1 MYKKLSYIF
10 SKRDKYKIALLL
22 CIMVAGS
29 FLELLG
35 VAVFQPFVNIIMMP
49 DSIQENPYLARIYQM
64 FGCST
69 TESFLTVVALGI
81 IVIYV
86 VKNVYLWVEQD
97 LILKFT
103 YGVQQKL
110 STRLL
115 TTYLAEPYTFHLNK
129 NIAELQRSMQE
140 DTTMFTQVL
149 MHTLQL
155 IAEVVVCVVLGVYLF
170 SVSNSIT
177 VVIVGLLILCVILF
191 TKLTKRFT
199 EELGKQGQIYKG
211 KLYQWVN
218 QSLGGVKEVK
228 VLNREEFFT
237 SSYKK
242 YYRLYI
248 KGVRINRLLSITPKY
263 MVEAVCMTGL
273 LIAIIIKLNFGHGE
287 LENFIPQLATFA
299 VAAFRLL
306 PSVGRINEHVNNIL
320 YAVPSVDLIYG
331 DLKGIE
337 DYQEEKGEEE
347 GREWNF
353 ERAIGALRGGRD
365 PSAIS
370 AKHVTYAYPNT
381 DTNVLEDANCV
392 IPKGKTVAFIGSSG
406 AGKTTM
412 ADIILGLLAPQRGK
426 ILVDDIDIF
435 KNLTMW
441 HHQIGYIPQV
451 IYLSDDTIRNNI
463 AFGIHEDQINEEAVK
478 TALKK
483 AQLAE
488 FVDTLP
494 DGLDT
499 IVGDRGVRL
508 SGGQRQRIGIARALY
523 HDPEI
528 LVLDEA
534 TSALDNETETA
545 VMEAIESLQGSKTM
559 IIIAHRLTTIQNA
572 DIIYEVGDGKVT
584 KRSKEYVFGDEEAK

>member
-86 VKNVYLWVEQD
+86 VKNVYLWVEQN

-353 ERAIGALRGGRD
+353 EC
-365 PSAIS
+365 AIS
-370 AKHVTYAYPNT
+370 AKHVTYSYPNT

-426 ILVDDIDIF
+426 ILVDDIDVF

>member
-69 TESFLTVVALGI
+69 TESFLTVVAVGI

-86 VKNVYLWVEQD
+86 VKNVYLWVEQN

-140 DTTMFTQVL
+140 DTGLFTQVL

-177 VVIVGLLILCVILF
+177 VVIVGLLILCVVLF

-199 EELGKQGQIYKG
+199 EELGKESQLYKG

-228 VLNREEFFT
+228 VLNREDFFI
-237 SSYKK
+237 SSYRD
-242 YYRLYI
+242 YYTLYI
-248 KGVRINRLLSITPKY
+248 KGVRINRLLSISPKY

-273 LIAIIIKLNFGHGE
+273 LIAIILKLNFGHGE
-287 LENFIPQLATFA
+287 LDTFIPQLATFA

-337 DYQEEKGEEE
+337 DYQESKGEEE
-347 GREWNF
+347 GKEWSF
-353 ERAIGALRGGRD
+353 EHEIT
-365 PSAIS
+365 
-370 AKHVTYAYPNT
+370 AKHITYAYPNT

-426 ILVDDIDIF
+426 ILVDDIDVF

-463 AFGIHEDQINEEAVK
+463 AFGIHEDQIDEEAVK

-584 KRSKEYVFGDEEAK
+584 ERSKEYVFGDEEAK

>member
-86 VKNVYLWVEQD
+86 VKNVYLWVEQN
-97 LILKFT
+97 LIMKFT
-103 YGVQQKL
+103 YGMQQKL

-115 TTYLAEPYTFHLNK
+115 TTYLSEPYTFHLNK

-140 DTTMFTQVL
+140 DTGLFTQVL

-155 IAEVVVCVVLGVYLF
+155 VAEVVVCIVLGVYLF
-170 SVSNSIT
+170 TVSNSIT
-177 VVIVGLLILCVILF
+177 VVIVGLLILCVVLF
-191 TKLTKRFT
+191 TKITKRFT
-199 EELGKQGQIYKG
+199 EQLGKEAQVYKG

-228 VLNREEFFT
+228 VLNREEFFV

-242 YYRLYI
+242 YYGLYI

-337 DYQEEKGEEE
+337 DYQESKGEEE
-347 GREWNF
+347 GKEWSF
-353 ERAIGALRGGRD
+353 EHGIT
-365 PSAIS
+365 
-370 AKHVTYAYPNT
+370 AKHITYAYPNT
-381 DTNVLEDANCV
+381 DTNVLEDANCI

-426 ILVDDIDIF
+426 ILVDNIDVF

-441 HHQIGYIPQV
+441 HHQMGYIPQV
-451 IYLSDDTIRNNI
+451 LYLSDDTIRNNI
-463 AFGIHEDQINEEAVK
+463 AFGIHEDQIDEEAVK

-584 KRSKEYVFGDEEAK
+584 ERSKEYVFGDEETK

>member
-86 VKNVYLWVEQD
+86 VKNVYLWVEQN

-353 ERAIGALRGGRD
+353 ERAI
-365 PSAIS
+365 S

-426 ILVDDIDIF
+426 ILVDDIDVF

>member
-69 TESFLTVVALGI
+69 TESFLTVVASGI

-86 VKNVYLWVEQD
+86 VKNVYLWVEQN
-97 LILKFT
+97 LIMKFT

-353 ERAIGALRGGRD
+353 ERAI
-365 PSAIS
+365 S

-426 ILVDDIDIF
+426 ILVDDIDVF

-463 AFGIHEDQINEEAVK
+463 AFGIHEDQIDEEAVR

-584 KRSKEYVFGDEEAK
+584 ERSKEYVFGDEEAK

>member
-69 TESFLTVVALGI
+69 TESFLTVVAVGI

-86 VKNVYLWVEQD
+86 VKNVYLWVEQN

-140 DTTMFTQVL
+140 DTGLFTQVL

-177 VVIVGLLILCVILF
+177 VVIVGLLILCVVLF

-199 EELGKQGQIYKG
+199 EELGKESQLYKG

-228 VLNREEFFT
+228 VLNREDFFI
-237 SSYKK
+237 SSYRD
-242 YYRLYI
+242 YYTLYI
-248 KGVRINRLLSITPKY
+248 KGVRINRLLSISPKY

-273 LIAIIIKLNFGHGE
+273 LIAIILKLNFGHGE
-287 LENFIPQLATFA
+287 LDTFIPQLATFA

-337 DYQEEKGEEE
+337 DYQESKGEEE
-347 GREWNF
+347 GKEWSF
-353 ERAIGALRGGRD
+353 EHEIT
-365 PSAIS
+365 
-370 AKHVTYAYPNT
+370 AKHITYAYPNT

-426 ILVDDIDIF
+426 ILVDDIDVF

-463 AFGIHEDQINEEAVK
+463 AFGIHEDQIDEEAVK

-584 KRSKEYVFGDEEAK
+584 ERSKEYVFGDEETK

>member
-86 VKNVYLWVEQD
+86 VKNVYLWVEQN
-97 LILKFT
+97 LIMKFT
-103 YGVQQKL
+103 YGMQQKL

-115 TTYLAEPYTFHLNK
+115 TTYLSEPYTFHLNK

-140 DTTMFTQVL
+140 DTGLFTQVL

-155 IAEVVVCVVLGVYLF
+155 VAEVVVCIVLGVYLF
-170 SVSNSIT
+170 TVSNSIT
-177 VVIVGLLILCVILF
+177 VVIVGLLILCVVLF
-191 TKLTKRFT
+191 TKITKRFT
-199 EELGKQGQIYKG
+199 EQLGKEAQVYKG

-228 VLNREEFFT
+228 VLNREEFFV

-242 YYRLYI
+242 YYGLYI
-248 KGVRINRLLSITPKY
+248 KGVRISRLLSITPKY

-337 DYQEEKGEEE
+337 DYQESKGEEE
-347 GREWNF
+347 GKEWSF
-353 ERAIGALRGGRD
+353 EHGIT
-365 PSAIS
+365 
-370 AKHVTYAYPNT
+370 AKHITYAYPNT

-426 ILVDDIDIF
+426 ILVDDIDVF

-463 AFGIHEDQINEEAVK
+463 AFGIHEDQIDEEAVR

-584 KRSKEYVFGDEEAK
+584 ERSKEYVFGDEEAK

>member
-10 SKRDKYKIALLL
+10 SKRDKYKIVLLL

-86 VKNVYLWVEQD
+86 VKNVYLWVEQN
-97 LILKFT
+97 LIMKFT
-103 YGVQQKL
+103 YGMQQKL

-115 TTYLAEPYTFHLNK
+115 TTYLSEPYTFHLNK

-140 DTTMFTQVL
+140 DTGLFTQVL

-155 IAEVVVCVVLGVYLF
+155 VAEVVVCIVLGVYLF
-170 SVSNSIT
+170 TVSNSIT
-177 VVIVGLLILCVILF
+177 VVIVGLLILCVVLF
-191 TKLTKRFT
+191 TKITKRFT
-199 EELGKQGQIYKG
+199 EQLGKEAQVYKG

-228 VLNREEFFT
+228 VLNREEFFV

-242 YYRLYI
+242 YYGLYI

-337 DYQEEKGEEE
+337 DYQESKGEEE
-347 GREWNF
+347 GKEWSF
-353 ERAIGALRGGRD
+353 EHGIT
-365 PSAIS
+365 
-370 AKHVTYAYPNT
+370 AKHITYAYPNT

-426 ILVDDIDIF
+426 ILVDDIDVF

-463 AFGIHEDQINEEAVK
+463 AFGIHEDQIDEEAVR

-584 KRSKEYVFGDEEAK
+584 ERSKEYVFGDEEAK

>member
-86 VKNVYLWVEQD
+86 VKNVCLWVEQN
-97 LILKFT
+97 LIMKFT
-103 YGVQQKL
+103 YGMQQKL

-115 TTYLAEPYTFHLNK
+115 TTYLSEPYTFHLNK

-140 DTTMFTQVL
+140 DTGLFTQVL

-155 IAEVVVCVVLGVYLF
+155 VAEVVVCIVLGVYLF
-170 SVSNSIT
+170 TVSNSIT
-177 VVIVGLLILCVILF
+177 VVIVGLLILCVVLF
-191 TKLTKRFT
+191 TKITKRFT
-199 EELGKQGQIYKG
+199 EQLGKEAQVYKG

-228 VLNREEFFT
+228 VLNREEFFV

-242 YYRLYI
+242 YYGLYI

-337 DYQEEKGEEE
+337 DYQESKGEEE
-347 GREWNF
+347 GKEWSF
-353 ERAIGALRGGRD
+353 EHGIT
-365 PSAIS
+365 
-370 AKHVTYAYPNT
+370 AKHITYAYPNT
-381 DTNVLEDANCV
+381 DTNVLEDASCV

-426 ILVDDIDIF
+426 ILVDDIDVF

-463 AFGIHEDQINEEAVK
+463 AFGIHEDQIDEEAVR

-584 KRSKEYVFGDEEAK
+584 ERSKEYVFGDEESK

>member
-69 TESFLTVVALGI
+69 TESFLTVDALGI

-97 LILKFT
+97 LIMKFT
-103 YGVQQKL
+103 YGMQQKL

-115 TTYLAEPYTFHLNK
+115 TTYLSEPYTFHLNK

-140 DTTMFTQVL
+140 DTGLFTQVL

-155 IAEVVVCVVLGVYLF
+155 VAEVVVCIVLGVYLF
-170 SVSNSIT
+170 TVSNSIT
-177 VVIVGLLILCVILF
+177 VVIVGLLILCVVLF
-191 TKLTKRFT
+191 TKITKRFT
-199 EELGKQGQIYKG
+199 EQLGKEAQVYKG

-228 VLNREEFFT
+228 VLNREEFFV

-242 YYRLYI
+242 YYGLYI

-337 DYQEEKGEEE
+337 DYQESKGEEE
-347 GREWNF
+347 GKEWSF
-353 ERAIGALRGGRD
+353 EHGIT
-365 PSAIS
+365 
-370 AKHVTYAYPNT
+370 AKHITYAYPNT

-426 ILVDDIDIF
+426 ILVDDIDVF

-463 AFGIHEDQINEEAVK
+463 AFGIHEDQIDEEAVR

-584 KRSKEYVFGDEEAK
+584 ERSKKYVFGDEEAK

>member
-86 VKNVYLWVEQD
+86 VKNVYLWVEQN
-97 LILKFT
+97 LIMKFT
-103 YGVQQKL
+103 YGMQQKL

-115 TTYLAEPYTFHLNK
+115 TTYLSEPYTFHLNK

-140 DTTMFTQVL
+140 DTGLFTQVL

-155 IAEVVVCVVLGVYLF
+155 VAEVVVCIVLGVYLF
-170 SVSNSIT
+170 TVSNSIT
-177 VVIVGLLILCVILF
+177 VVIVGLLILCVVLF
-191 TKLTKRFT
+191 TKITKRFT
-199 EELGKQGQIYKG
+199 EQLGKEAQVYKG

-228 VLNREEFFT
+228 VLNREEFFV

-242 YYRLYI
+242 YYGLYI

-337 DYQEEKGEEE
+337 DYQESKGEEE
-347 GREWNF
+347 GKEWSF
-353 ERAIGALRGGRD
+353 EHGIT
-365 PSAIS
+365 
-370 AKHVTYAYPNT
+370 AKHITYAYPNT
-381 DTNVLEDANCV
+381 DTNVLEDASCV

-426 ILVDDIDIF
+426 ILVDDIDVF

-463 AFGIHEDQINEEAVK
+463 AFGIHEDQIDEEAVR

-584 KRSKEYVFGDEEAK
+584 ERSKEYVFGDEEAK

>member
-353 ERAIGALRGGRD
+353 ERAI
-365 PSAIS
+365 S

-508 SGGQRQRIGIARALY
+508 SGGQRQRIGIARALC

>member
-86 VKNVYLWVEQD
+86 VKNVYLWVEQN
-97 LILKFT
+97 LIMKFT
-103 YGVQQKL
+103 YGMQQKL

-115 TTYLAEPYTFHLNK
+115 TTYLSEPYTFHLNK

-140 DTTMFTQVL
+140 DTGLFTQVL

-155 IAEVVVCVVLGVYLF
+155 VAEVVVCIVLGVYLF
-170 SVSNSIT
+170 TVSNSIT
-177 VVIVGLLILCVILF
+177 VVIVGLLILCVVLF
-191 TKLTKRFT
+191 TKITKRFT
-199 EELGKQGQIYKG
+199 EQLGKEAQVYKG

-228 VLNREEFFT
+228 VLNREEFFV

-242 YYRLYI
+242 YYGLYI

-337 DYQEEKGEEE
+337 DYQESKGEEE
-347 GREWNF
+347 GKEWSF
-353 ERAIGALRGGRD
+353 EHGIT
-365 PSAIS
+365 
-370 AKHVTYAYPNT
+370 AKHITYAYPNT

-426 ILVDDIDIF
+426 ILVDDIDVF

-463 AFGIHEDQINEEAVK
+463 AFGIHEDQIDEEAVR

-584 KRSKEYVFGDEEAK
+584 QRSKEYVFGDEEAK

>member
-353 ERAIGALRGGRD
+353 ERAI
-365 PSAIS
+365 S

-412 ADIILGLLAPQRGK
+412 ADIILGLLVPQRGK
-426 ILVDDIDIF
+426 ILVDDIDVF

-463 AFGIHEDQINEEAVK
+463 AFGIHEDQIDEEAVR

>member
-86 VKNVYLWVEQD
+86 VKNVYLWVEQN

-353 ERAIGALRGGRD
+353 ERAI
-365 PSAIS
+365 S

>member
-353 ERAIGALRGGRD
+353 ERAI
-365 PSAIS
+365 S

-412 ADIILGLLAPQRGK
+412 ADIILGLLVPQRGK
-426 ILVDDIDIF
+426 ILVDDIDVF

-451 IYLSDDTIRNNI
+451 IYLSDDTIRNNV

>member
-49 DSIQENPYLARIYQM
+49 DSIQENPYLTRIYQM

-86 VKNVYLWVEQD
+86 VKNVYLWVEQN
-97 LILKFT
+97 LIMKFT
-103 YGVQQKL
+103 YGMQQKL

-115 TTYLAEPYTFHLNK
+115 TTYLSEPYTFHLNK

-140 DTTMFTQVL
+140 DTGLFTQVL

-155 IAEVVVCVVLGVYLF
+155 VAEVVVCIVLGVYLF
-170 SVSNSIT
+170 TVSNSIT
-177 VVIVGLLILCVILF
+177 VVIVGLLILCVVLF
-191 TKLTKRFT
+191 TKITKRFT
-199 EELGKQGQIYKG
+199 EQLGKEAQVYKG

-228 VLNREEFFT
+228 VLNREEFFV

-242 YYRLYI
+242 YYGLYI

-337 DYQEEKGEEE
+337 DYQESKGEEE
-347 GREWNF
+347 GKEWSF
-353 ERAIGALRGGRD
+353 EHGIT
-365 PSAIS
+365 
-370 AKHVTYAYPNT
+370 AKHITYAYPNT
-381 DTNVLEDANCV
+381 DTNVLEDASCV

-426 ILVDDIDIF
+426 ILVDDIDVF

-463 AFGIHEDQINEEAVK
+463 AFGIHEDQIDEEAVR

-584 KRSKEYVFGDEEAK
+584 ERSKEYVFGDEESK

>member
-49 DSIQENPYLARIYQM
+49 DSIQENSYLARIYQM

-86 VKNVYLWVEQD
+86 VKNVYLWVEQN
-97 LILKFT
+97 LIMKFT
-103 YGVQQKL
+103 YGMQQKL

-115 TTYLAEPYTFHLNK
+115 TTYLSEPYTFHLNK

-140 DTTMFTQVL
+140 DTGLFTQVL

-155 IAEVVVCVVLGVYLF
+155 VAEVVVCIVLGVYLF
-170 SVSNSIT
+170 TVSNSIT
-177 VVIVGLLILCVILF
+177 VVIVGLLILCVVLF
-191 TKLTKRFT
+191 TKITKRFT
-199 EELGKQGQIYKG
+199 EQLGKEAQVYKG

-228 VLNREEFFT
+228 VLNREEFFV

-242 YYRLYI
+242 YYGLYI

-337 DYQEEKGEEE
+337 DYQESKGEEE
-347 GREWNF
+347 GKEWSF
-353 ERAIGALRGGRD
+353 EHGIT
-365 PSAIS
+365 
-370 AKHVTYAYPNT
+370 AKHITYAYPNT
-381 DTNVLEDANCV
+381 DTNVLEDANCI

-426 ILVDDIDIF
+426 ILVDNIDVF

-463 AFGIHEDQINEEAVK
+463 AFGIHEDQIDEEAVK

-584 KRSKEYVFGDEEAK
+584 ERSKEYVLGDDETK

>member
-353 ERAIGALRGGRD
+353 ERAI
-365 PSAIS
+365 S

-426 ILVDDIDIF
+426 ILVDDIDVF

-463 AFGIHEDQINEEAVK
+463 AFGIHEDQIDEEAVR

-584 KRSKEYVFGDEEAK
+584 ERSKEYVFGDEEAK

>member
-86 VKNVYLWVEQD
+86 VKNVYLWVEQN
-97 LILKFT
+97 LIMKFT
-103 YGVQQKL
+103 YGMQQKL

-115 TTYLAEPYTFHLNK
+115 TTYLSEPYTFHLNK

-140 DTTMFTQVL
+140 DTGLFTQVL

-155 IAEVVVCVVLGVYLF
+155 VAEVVVCIVLGVYLF
-170 SVSNSIT
+170 TVSNSIT
-177 VVIVGLLILCVILF
+177 VVIVGLLILCVVLF
-191 TKLTKRFT
+191 TKITKRFT
-199 EELGKQGQIYKG
+199 EQLGKEAQVYKG

-228 VLNREEFFT
+228 VLNREEFFV

-242 YYRLYI
+242 YYGLYI

-337 DYQEEKGEEE
+337 DYQESKGEEE
-347 GREWNF
+347 GKEWSF
-353 ERAIGALRGGRD
+353 EHGIT
-365 PSAIS
+365 
-370 AKHVTYAYPNT
+370 AKHITYAYPNT

-426 ILVDDIDIF
+426 ILVDDIDVF

-463 AFGIHEDQINEEAVK
+463 AFGIHEDQIDEEAVR

-499 IVGDRGVRL
+499 MVGDRGVRL

-584 KRSKEYVFGDEEAK
+584 ERSKEYVFGDEEAK

>member
-86 VKNVYLWVEQD
+86 VKNVYLWVEQN
-97 LILKFT
+97 LIMKFT
-103 YGVQQKL
+103 YGMQQKL

-115 TTYLAEPYTFHLNK
+115 TTYLSEPYSFHLNK

-140 DTTMFTQVL
+140 DTGLFTQVL

-155 IAEVVVCVVLGVYLF
+155 VAEVVVCIVLGVYLF
-170 SVSNSIT
+170 TVSNSIT
-177 VVIVGLLILCVILF
+177 VVIVGLLILCVVLF
-191 TKLTKRFT
+191 TKITKRFT
-199 EELGKQGQIYKG
+199 EQLGKEAQVYKG

-228 VLNREEFFT
+228 VLNREEFFV

-242 YYRLYI
+242 YYGLYI

-337 DYQEEKGEEE
+337 DYQESKGEEE
-347 GREWNF
+347 GKEWSF
-353 ERAIGALRGGRD
+353 EHGIT
-365 PSAIS
+365 
-370 AKHVTYAYPNT
+370 AKHITYAYPNT

-426 ILVDDIDIF
+426 ILVDDIDVF

-463 AFGIHEDQINEEAVK
+463 AFGIHEDQIDEEAVR

-584 KRSKEYVFGDEEAK
+584 ERSKEYVFGDEEAK

>member
-22 CIMVAGS
+22 C
-29 FLELLG
+29 
-35 VAVFQPFVNIIMMP
+35 IIMMP

-86 VKNVYLWVEQD
+86 VKNVYLWVEQN
-97 LILKFT
+97 LIMKFT
-103 YGVQQKL
+103 YGMQQKL

-115 TTYLAEPYTFHLNK
+115 TTYLSEPYTFHLNK

-140 DTTMFTQVL
+140 DTGLFTQVL

-155 IAEVVVCVVLGVYLF
+155 VAEVVVCIVLGVYLF
-170 SVSNSIT
+170 TVSNSIT
-177 VVIVGLLILCVILF
+177 VVIVGLLILCVVLF
-191 TKLTKRFT
+191 TKITKRFT
-199 EELGKQGQIYKG
+199 EQLGKEAQVYKG

-228 VLNREEFFT
+228 VLNREEFFV

-242 YYRLYI
+242 YYGLYI

-273 LIAIIIKLNFGHGE
+273 LIAIIIKL
-287 LENFIPQLATFA
+287 ATFA

-320 YAVPSVDLIYG
+320 YAVPSVDLIYE

-337 DYQEEKGEEE
+337 DYQESKGEEE
-347 GREWNF
+347 GKEWSF
-353 ERAIGALRGGRD
+353 EHGIT
-365 PSAIS
+365 
-370 AKHVTYAYPNT
+370 AKHITYAYPNT

-426 ILVDDIDIF
+426 ILVDDIDVF

-463 AFGIHEDQINEEAVK
+463 AFGIHEDQIDEEAVR

-584 KRSKEYVFGDEEAK
+584 ERSKEYVFGDEESK

>member
-1 MYKKLSYIF
+1 MGDLMYKKLSYIF

-49 DSIQENPYLARIYQM
+49 DSIQENSYLARIYQM

-86 VKNVYLWVEQD
+86 VKNVYLWVEQN
-97 LILKFT
+97 LIMKFT
-103 YGVQQKL
+103 YGMQQKL

-115 TTYLAEPYTFHLNK
+115 TTYLSEPYTFHLNK

-140 DTTMFTQVL
+140 DTGLFTQVL

-155 IAEVVVCVVLGVYLF
+155 VAEVVVCIVLGVYLF
-170 SVSNSIT
+170 TVSNSIT
-177 VVIVGLLILCVILF
+177 VVIVGLLILCVVLF
-191 TKLTKRFT
+191 TKITKRFT
-199 EELGKQGQIYKG
+199 EQLGKEAQVYKG

-228 VLNREEFFT
+228 VLNREEFFV

-242 YYRLYI
+242 YYGLYI

-337 DYQEEKGEEE
+337 DYQESKGEEE
-347 GREWNF
+347 GKEWSF
-353 ERAIGALRGGRD
+353 EHGIT
-365 PSAIS
+365 
-370 AKHVTYAYPNT
+370 AKHITYAYPNT
-381 DTNVLEDANCV
+381 DTNVLEDANCI

-426 ILVDDIDIF
+426 ILVDNIDVF

-463 AFGIHEDQINEEAVK
+463 AFGIHEDQIDEEAVK

-584 KRSKEYVFGDEEAK
+584 ERSKEYVFGDEETK

>member
-69 TESFLTVVALGI
+69 TESFLTVVAVGI

-86 VKNVYLWVEQD
+86 VKNVYLWVEQN
-97 LILKFT
+97 LIMKFT
-103 YGVQQKL
+103 YGMQQKL

-115 TTYLAEPYTFHLNK
+115 TTYLSEPYTFHLNK

-140 DTTMFTQVL
+140 DTGLFTQVL

-155 IAEVVVCVVLGVYLF
+155 VAEVVVCIVLGVYLF
-170 SVSNSIT
+170 TVSNSIT
-177 VVIVGLLILCVILF
+177 VVIVGLLVLCVVLF
-191 TKLTKRFT
+191 TKITKRFT
-199 EELGKQGQIYKG
+199 EQLGKEAQVYKG

-228 VLNREEFFT
+228 VLNREEFFV

-242 YYRLYI
+242 YYGLYI

-337 DYQEEKGEEE
+337 DYQESEGEEE
-347 GREWNF
+347 GKEWNF
-353 ERAIGALRGGRD
+353 EHGIT
-365 PSAIS
+365 

-426 ILVDDIDIF
+426 ILVDDIDVF

-463 AFGIHEDQINEEAVK
+463 AFGIHEDQIDEEAVK

-584 KRSKEYVFGDEEAK
+584 ERSKEYVFGDEEAK

>member
-86 VKNVYLWVEQD
+86 VKNVYLWVEQN
-97 LILKFT
+97 LIMKFT
-103 YGVQQKL
+103 YGMQQKL

-115 TTYLAEPYTFHLNK
+115 TTYLSEPYTFHLNK

-140 DTTMFTQVL
+140 DTGLFTQVL

-155 IAEVVVCVVLGVYLF
+155 VAEVVVCIVLGVYLF
-170 SVSNSIT
+170 TVSNSIT
-177 VVIVGLLILCVILF
+177 VVIVGLLILCVVLF
-191 TKLTKRFT
+191 TKITKRFT
-199 EELGKQGQIYKG
+199 EQLGKEAQVYKG

-228 VLNREEFFT
+228 VLNREEFFV

-242 YYRLYI
+242 YYGLYI

-337 DYQEEKGEEE
+337 DYQESKGEEE
-347 GREWNF
+347 GKEWSF
-353 ERAIGALRGGRD
+353 EHGIT
-365 PSAIS
+365 
-370 AKHVTYAYPNT
+370 AKHITYAYPNT
-381 DTNVLEDANCV
+381 DTNVLEDANCI

-426 ILVDDIDIF
+426 ILVDNIDVF
-435 KNLTMW
+435 KNLTRW
-441 HHQIGYIPQV
+441 HHQIGYSPQV

-463 AFGIHEDQINEEAVK
+463 AFGIHEDQIDEEAVK

-584 KRSKEYVFGDEEAK
+584 ERSKEYVFGDEETK

>member
-86 VKNVYLWVEQD
+86 VKNVYLWVEQN
-97 LILKFT
+97 LIMKFT
-103 YGVQQKL
+103 YGMQQKL

-115 TTYLAEPYTFHLNK
+115 TTYLSEPYTFHLNK

-140 DTTMFTQVL
+140 DTGLFTQVL

-155 IAEVVVCVVLGVYLF
+155 VAEVVVCIVLGVYLF
-170 SVSNSIT
+170 TVSNSIT
-177 VVIVGLLILCVILF
+177 VVIVGLLILCVVLF
-191 TKLTKRFT
+191 TKITKRFT
-199 EELGKQGQIYKG
+199 EQLGKEAQVYKG

-228 VLNREEFFT
+228 VLNREEFFV

-242 YYRLYI
+242 YYGLYI

-337 DYQEEKGEEE
+337 DYQESKGEEE
-347 GREWNF
+347 GKEWSF
-353 ERAIGALRGGRD
+353 EHGIT
-365 PSAIS
+365 
-370 AKHVTYAYPNT
+370 AKHITYAYPNT

-426 ILVDDIDIF
+426 ILVDDIDVF

-463 AFGIHEDQINEEAVK
+463 AFGIHEDQIDEEAVR

-572 DIIYEVGDGKVT
+572 DIIYEVEDGKVT
-584 KRSKEYVFGDEEAK
+584 ERSKEYVFGDEEAK

>member
-35 VAVFQPFVNIIMMP
+35 VAVFQPFVNIIMTP
-49 DSIQENPYLARIYQM
+49 ESIQENQYLAQIYQM

-86 VKNVYLWVEQD
+86 VKNIYLWVEQN
-97 LILKFT
+97 LIMKFT
-103 YGVQQKL
+103 YGMQQKL

-140 DTTMFTQVL
+140 DTGLFTQVL

-155 IAEVVVCVVLGVYLF
+155 IAEVVVCVVLGIYLF
-170 SVSNSIT
+170 TVSNSIT
-177 VVIVGLLILCVILF
+177 VVIVGLLVLCVVLF
-191 TKLTKRFT
+191 TKVTKRFT
-199 EELGKQGQIYKG
+199 EELGKEAQVYKG

-228 VLNREEFFT
+228 VLNREEFFV

-242 YYRLYI
+242 YYGLYI

-337 DYQEEKGEEE
+337 DYQESKGEEE
-347 GREWNF
+347 GKEWDF
-353 ERAIGALRGGRD
+353 EHAIT
-365 PSAIS
+365 

-426 ILVDDIDIF
+426 ILVDDIDVF

-463 AFGIHEDQINEEAVK
+463 AFGIHEDQIDEEAVK
-478 TALKK
+478 TALRK

-584 KRSKEYVFGDEEAK
+584 ERSKEYVFGDEEAK

>member
-86 VKNVYLWVEQD
+86 VKNVYLWVEQN
-97 LILKFT
+97 LIMKFT
-103 YGVQQKL
+103 YGMQQKL

-115 TTYLAEPYTFHLNK
+115 TTYLSEPYTFHLNK

-140 DTTMFTQVL
+140 DTGLFTQVL

-155 IAEVVVCVVLGVYLF
+155 VAEVVVCIVLGVYLF
-170 SVSNSIT
+170 TVSNSIT
-177 VVIVGLLILCVILF
+177 VVIVGLLILCVVLF
-191 TKLTKRFT
+191 TKITKRFT
-199 EELGKQGQIYKG
+199 EQLGKEAQVYKG

-228 VLNREEFFT
+228 VLNREEFFV

-242 YYRLYI
+242 YYGLYI

-337 DYQEEKGEEE
+337 DYQESKGEEE
-347 GREWNF
+347 GKEWNF
-353 ERAIGALRGGRD
+353 EHGIT
-365 PSAIS
+365 
-370 AKHVTYAYPNT
+370 AKHITYAYPNT
-381 DTNVLEDANCV
+381 DTNVLEDANCI

-426 ILVDDIDIF
+426 ILVDNIDVF

-463 AFGIHEDQINEEAVK
+463 AFGIHEDQIDEEAVK

-584 KRSKEYVFGDEEAK
+584 ERSKEYVFGDEETK

>member
-353 ERAIGALRGGRD
+353 ERAI
-365 PSAIS
+365 S

-412 ADIILGLLAPQRGK
+412 ADIILGLLVPQRGK
-426 ILVDDIDIF
+426 ILVDDIDVF

-478 TALKK
+478 IALKK

-572 DIIYEVGDGKVT
+572 DIIYEVGDRKVT

>member
-86 VKNVYLWVEQD
+86 VKNVYLWVEQN
-97 LILKFT
+97 LIMKFT
-103 YGVQQKL
+103 YGMQQKL

-115 TTYLAEPYTFHLNK
+115 TTYLSEPYTFHLNK

-140 DTTMFTQVL
+140 DTGLFTQVL

-155 IAEVVVCVVLGVYLF
+155 VAEVVVCIVLGVYLF
-170 SVSNSIT
+170 TVSNSIT
-177 VVIVGLLILCVILF
+177 VVIVGLLILCVVLF
-191 TKLTKRFT
+191 TKITKRFT
-199 EELGKQGQIYKG
+199 EQLGKEAQVYKG

-228 VLNREEFFT
+228 VLNREEFFV

-242 YYRLYI
+242 YYGLYI

-337 DYQEEKGEEE
+337 DYQESKGEEE
-347 GREWNF
+347 GKEWSF
-353 ERAIGALRGGRD
+353 EHGIT
-365 PSAIS
+365 
-370 AKHVTYAYPNT
+370 AKHITYAYPNT

-392 IPKGKTVAFIGSSG
+392 IPKGKTAAFIGSSG

-426 ILVDDIDIF
+426 ILVDDIDVF

-463 AFGIHEDQINEEAVK
+463 AFGIHEDQIDEEAVR

-584 KRSKEYVFGDEEAK
+584 ERSKEYVFGDEESK

>member
-86 VKNVYLWVEQD
+86 VKNVYLWVEQN

-140 DTTMFTQVL
+140 DTGLFTQVL

-155 IAEVVVCVVLGVYLF
+155 IAEVVVCVVLGIYLF

-177 VVIVGLLILCVILF
+177 VVIVGLLILCVVLF

-199 EELGKQGQIYKG
+199 EELGKESQLYKG

-228 VLNREEFFT
+228 VLNREDFFI
-237 SSYKK
+237 SSYRD
-242 YYRLYI
+242 YYTLYI
-248 KGVRINRLLSITPKY
+248 KGVRINRLLSISPKY

-273 LIAIIIKLNFGHGE
+273 LIAIILKLNFGHGE
-287 LENFIPQLATFA
+287 LDTFIPQLATFA

-337 DYQEEKGEEE
+337 DYQESKGEEE
-347 GREWNF
+347 GKEWSF
-353 ERAIGALRGGRD
+353 EHGIT
-365 PSAIS
+365 
-370 AKHVTYAYPNT
+370 AKHITYAYPNT

-426 ILVDDIDIF
+426 ILVDDIDVF

-463 AFGIHEDQINEEAVK
+463 AFGIHEDQIDEEAVR

-584 KRSKEYVFGDEEAK
+584 ERSKEYVFGDEESK

>member
-49 DSIQENPYLARIYQM
+49 DSIQENPYLARIYQI

-86 VKNVYLWVEQD
+86 VKNVYLWVEQN
-97 LILKFT
+97 LIMKFT
-103 YGVQQKL
+103 YGMQQKL

-115 TTYLAEPYTFHLNK
+115 TTYLSEPYTFHLNK

-140 DTTMFTQVL
+140 DTGLFTQVL

-155 IAEVVVCVVLGVYLF
+155 VAEVVVCIVLGVYLF
-170 SVSNSIT
+170 TVSNSIT
-177 VVIVGLLILCVILF
+177 VVIVGLLILCVVLF
-191 TKLTKRFT
+191 TKITKRFT
-199 EELGKQGQIYKG
+199 EQLGKEAQVYKG

-228 VLNREEFFT
+228 VLNREEFFV

-242 YYRLYI
+242 YYGLYI

-337 DYQEEKGEEE
+337 DYQESKGEEE
-347 GREWNF
+347 GKEWSF
-353 ERAIGALRGGRD
+353 EHGIT
-365 PSAIS
+365 
-370 AKHVTYAYPNT
+370 AKHITYAYPNT
-381 DTNVLEDANCV
+381 DTNVLEDASCV

-426 ILVDDIDIF
+426 ILVDDIDVF

-463 AFGIHEDQINEEAVK
+463 AFGIHEDQIDEEAVR

-584 KRSKEYVFGDEEAK
+584 ERSKEYVFGDEESK

>member
-49 DSIQENPYLARIYQM
+49 DSIQENSYLARIYQM

-86 VKNVYLWVEQD
+86 VKNVYLWVEQN
-97 LILKFT
+97 LIMKFT
-103 YGVQQKL
+103 YGMQQKL

-115 TTYLAEPYTFHLNK
+115 TTYLSEPYTFHLNK

-140 DTTMFTQVL
+140 DTGLFTQVL

-155 IAEVVVCVVLGVYLF
+155 VAEVVVCIVLGVYLF
-170 SVSNSIT
+170 TVSNSIT
-177 VVIVGLLILCVILF
+177 VVIVGLLILCVVLF
-191 TKLTKRFT
+191 TKITKRFT
-199 EELGKQGQIYKG
+199 EQLGKEAQVYKG

-228 VLNREEFFT
+228 VLNREEFFV

-242 YYRLYI
+242 YYGLYI

-337 DYQEEKGEEE
+337 DYQESKGEEE
-347 GREWNF
+347 GKEWSF
-353 ERAIGALRGGRD
+353 EHGIT
-365 PSAIS
+365 
-370 AKHVTYAYPNT
+370 AKHITYAYPNT
-381 DTNVLEDANCV
+381 DTNVLEDANCI

-426 ILVDDIDIF
+426 ILVDNIDVF

-463 AFGIHEDQINEEAVK
+463 AFGIHEDQIDEEAVK

-584 KRSKEYVFGDEEAK
+584 ERSKEYVFGDEETK

>member
-49 DSIQENPYLARIYQM
+49 DSIQENSYLARIYQM

-86 VKNVYLWVEQD
+86 VKNVYLWVEQN
-97 LILKFT
+97 LIMKFT
-103 YGVQQKL
+103 YGMQQKL

-115 TTYLAEPYTFHLNK
+115 TTYLSEPYTFHLNK

-140 DTTMFTQVL
+140 DTGLFTQVL

-155 IAEVVVCVVLGVYLF
+155 VAEVVVCIVLGVYLF
-170 SVSNSIT
+170 TVSNSIT
-177 VVIVGLLILCVILF
+177 VVIVGLLILCVVLF
-191 TKLTKRFT
+191 TKITKRFT
-199 EELGKQGQIYKG
+199 EQLGKEAQVYKG

-228 VLNREEFFT
+228 VLNREEFFV

-242 YYRLYI
+242 YYGLYI

-337 DYQEEKGEEE
+337 DYQESKGEEE
-347 GREWNF
+347 GKEWSF
-353 ERAIGALRGGRD
+353 EHGIT
-365 PSAIS
+365 
-370 AKHVTYAYPNT
+370 AKHITYAYPNT

-426 ILVDDIDIF
+426 ILVDNIDVF

-463 AFGIHEDQINEEAVK
+463 AFGIHEDQIDEEAVK

-584 KRSKEYVFGDEEAK
+584 ERSKEYVFGDEETK

>member
-35 VAVFQPFVNIIMMP
+35 VAVFQPFVNIIMTP

-86 VKNVYLWVEQD
+86 VKNVYLWVEQN
-97 LILKFT
+97 LIMKFT
-103 YGVQQKL
+103 YGMQQKL

-115 TTYLAEPYTFHLNK
+115 TTYLSEPYTFHLNK

-140 DTTMFTQVL
+140 DTGLFTQVL

-155 IAEVVVCVVLGVYLF
+155 VAEVVVCIVLGVYLF
-170 SVSNSIT
+170 TVSNSIT
-177 VVIVGLLILCVILF
+177 VVIVGLLILCVVLF
-191 TKLTKRFT
+191 TKITKRFT
-199 EELGKQGQIYKG
+199 EQLGKEAQVYKG

-228 VLNREEFFT
+228 VLNREEFFV

-242 YYRLYI
+242 YYGLYI

-337 DYQEEKGEEE
+337 DYQESKGEEE
-347 GREWNF
+347 GKEWSF
-353 ERAIGALRGGRD
+353 EHGIT
-365 PSAIS
+365 
-370 AKHVTYAYPNT
+370 AKHITYAYPNT
-381 DTNVLEDANCV
+381 DTNVLEDASCV

-426 ILVDDIDIF
+426 ILVDDIDVF

-463 AFGIHEDQINEEAVK
+463 AFGIHEDQIDEEAVR

-584 KRSKEYVFGDEEAK
+584 ERSKEYVFGDEESK

>member
-86 VKNVYLWVEQD
+86 VKNVYLWVEQN
-97 LILKFT
+97 LIMKFT
-103 YGVQQKL
+103 YGMQQKL

-115 TTYLAEPYTFHLNK
+115 TTYLSEPYTFHLNK

-140 DTTMFTQVL
+140 DTGLFTQVL

-155 IAEVVVCVVLGVYLF
+155 VAEVVVCIVLGVYLF
-170 SVSNSIT
+170 TVSNSIT
-177 VVIVGLLILCVILF
+177 VVIVGLLILCVVLF
-191 TKLTKRFT
+191 TKITKRFT
-199 EELGKQGQIYKG
+199 EQLGKEAQVYKG

-228 VLNREEFFT
+228 VLNREEFFV

-242 YYRLYI
+242 YYGLYI

-337 DYQEEKGEEE
+337 DYQESKGEEE
-347 GREWNF
+347 GKEWSF
-353 ERAIGALRGGRD
+353 EHGIT
-365 PSAIS
+365 
-370 AKHVTYAYPNT
+370 AKHITYAYPNT
-381 DTNVLEDANCV
+381 DTNVLEDANCI

-406 AGKTTM
+406 TGKTTM

-426 ILVDDIDIF
+426 ILVDDIDVF

-463 AFGIHEDQINEEAVK
+463 AFGIHEDQIDEEAVR

-584 KRSKEYVFGDEEAK
+584 ERSKEYVFGDEEAK